1 MRRLSI
7 VFISVL
13 AFTACSSSDSKD
25 TTSAAPAT
33 DSATTEAPTSDAP
46 AETTTT
52 LATPTSIVA
61 PYTSE
66 IYSDPAHWTC
76 RPDMTDTC
84 DDDTSVTMINAD
96 GTTSVESFVADPNAP
111 VDCFYA
117 YPTASEDATL
127 NSDLI
132 AGREKEVA
140 FQQAARLSTA
150 CRMFAPTYRSVT
162 LAGLFNP
169 AMPGDRTQ
177 AWLTP
182 FEDIKDAW
190 NHYLA
195 NDNQGRGV
203 ILLAHSQGT
212 GQLVRLLKE
221 VIDPSDEQRS
231 ILISAIML
239 GGAVAVPE
247 GEDIG
252 AAMQNIPLCRAND
265 QTGCIITYASFRDTA
280 PPPANAYFGKPGGM
294 GQPAPEGEM
303 AGCTNPAA
311 LSGGTGVLKSAFVT
325 ADWAFTDPALAASI
339 TTPFMGFPDLLEAE
353 CVYENGFS
361 YLQVHTNADPTDSRA
376 DAFKGDLSP
385 EWGTHAVDWEVA
397 SLSILDVVQYEIA
410 AWVATH

>member
-1 MRRLSI
+1 MRRS
-7 VFISVL
+7 FIAIISL
-13 AFTACSSSDSKD
+13 ISLTACGGGSNDSSSD
-25 TTSAAPAT
+25 TSPT
-33 DSATTEAPTSDAP
+33 GSASSEAPTETT

-52 LATPTSIVA
+52 LAVPTSIVA

-66 IYSDPAHWTC
+66 IYSDPTHWTC
-76 RPDMTDTC
+76 RPDMADTC

-96 GTTSVESFVADPNAP
+96 GSTEVQTFAVDPDAP

-127 NSDLI
+127 NSDLV

-140 FQQAARLSTA
+140 FQQAARLSTS

-203 ILLAHSQGT
+203 ILLAHSQGP

-221 VIDPSDEQRS
+221 VIDPSEEQRS

-252 AAMQNIPLCRAND
+252 AAMQNIPLCRTNE

-311 LSGGTGVLKSAFVT
+311 LSGGSGVLKSAFVT

-361 YLQVHTNADPTDSRA
+361 YLQIHTNADPADSRA

-397 SLSILDVVQYEIA
+397 TLNILDVVQDEIA
-410 AWVATH
+410 TWAATH

>member
-1 MRRLSI
+1 MRRS
-7 VFISVL
+7 FIAIISL
-13 AFTACSSSDSKD
+13 ISLTACGGGSNDSSSD
-25 TTSAAPAT
+25 TSPT
-33 DSATTEAPTSDAP
+33 DSASSEAPTETT

-52 LATPTSIVA
+52 LAVPTSIVA

-66 IYSDPAHWTC
+66 IYSDPTHWTC
-76 RPDMTDTC
+76 RPDMADTC

-96 GTTSVESFVADPNAP
+96 GSTEVQNFTVDPDAP

-140 FQQAARLSTA
+140 FQQAARLSTS

-221 VIDPSDEQRS
+221 VIDPSEEQRS

-252 AAMQNIPLCRAND
+252 AAMQNIPLCRTND

-311 LSGGTGVLKSAFVT
+311 LSGGSGVLKSAFVT

-361 YLQVHTNADPTDSRA
+361 YLQIHTNADPADSRA

-397 SLSILDVVQYEIA
+397 TLNILDVVQDEIA
-410 AWVATH
+410 TWAATH

>member
-1 MRRLSI
+1 MRRS
-7 VFISVL
+7 FIAIISL
-13 AFTACSSSDSKD
+13 ISLTACGGGSNDSSSD
-25 TTSAAPAT
+25 TSPT
-33 DSATTEAPTSDAP
+33 GSASSEAPTETTT
-46 AETTTT
+46 ETTTT
-52 LATPTSIVA
+52 LAVPTSIVA

-66 IYSDPAHWTC
+66 IYSDPTHWTC
-76 RPDMTDTC
+76 RPDMADTC

-96 GTTSVESFVADPNAP
+96 GSTEVQNFTVDPDAP

-140 FQQAARLSTA
+140 FQQAARLSTS

-221 VIDPSDEQRS
+221 VIDPSEEQRS

-252 AAMQNIPLCRAND
+252 AAMQNIPLCRTNE

-294 GQPAPEGEM
+294 GQTSPEGEM

-361 YLQVHTNADPTDSRA
+361 YLQIHTNADPADSRA

-397 SLSILDVVQYEIA
+397 TLNILDVVNDEIS
-410 AWVATH
+410 AWLAN

>member
-1 MRRLSI
+1 MRRSIIALVSLLS
-7 VFISVL
+7 L
-13 AFTACSSSDSKD
+13 TACSGGSSG
-25 TTSAAPAT
+25 TTSETPTT
-33 DSATTEAPTSDAP
+33 DVGSSEPP

-66 IYSDPAHWTC
+66 IYSDPMHWTC
-76 RPDMTDTC
+76 RPDVTDTC

-96 GTTSVESFVADPNAP
+96 GTTEVATFTPDPDAP

-117 YPTASEDATL
+117 YPTSSDDLTM

-132 AGREKEVA
+132 AGREKEVVY
-140 FQQAARLSTA
+140 QQVARLSSV

-169 AMPGDRTQ
+169 PAGVDRAS
-177 AWLTP
+177 AWMIP

-203 ILLAHSQGT
+203 ILLGHSQGT
-212 GQLVRLLKE
+212 GQLIRLLKE
-221 VIDPSDEQRS
+221 VIDPSEAQRS
-231 ILISAIML
+231 VLISAIML

-252 AAMQNIPLCRAND
+252 AAMQNIPLCRSND

-294 GQPAPEGEM
+294 GQPSPEGEM

-311 LSGGTGVLKSAFVT
+311 LGGGTGVLKSAFVT
-325 ADWAFTDPALAASI
+325 ADWAFTDPALTASI

-353 CVYENGFS
+353 CVYANGFS
-361 YLQVHTNADPTDSRA
+361 YLEVHTNADPTDARA
-376 DAFKGDLSP
+376 DSFKGDLSP
-385 EWGTHAVDWEVA
+385 EWGTHAVDWEIA
-397 SLSILDVVQYEIA
+397 SLSILDVVKEEIA
-410 AWVATH
+410 TWKKAH

>member
-1 MRRLSI
+1 MRRSLI
-7 VFISVL
+7 AIISL
-13 AFTACSSSDSKD
+13 ISLTACGGGSNDSTSD
-25 TTSAAPAT
+25 TSPT
-33 DSATTEAPTSDAP
+33 DSASSEAPTETT

-52 LATPTSIVA
+52 LAVPTSIVA

-66 IYSDPAHWTC
+66 IYSDPTHWTC
-76 RPDMTDTC
+76 RPDMADTC

-96 GTTSVESFVADPNAP
+96 GSTEVQTFAVDPDAP

-127 NSDLI
+127 NSDLV

-140 FQQAARLSTA
+140 FQQAARLSTS

-221 VIDPSDEQRS
+221 VIDPSEEQRS

-252 AAMQNIPLCRAND
+252 AAMQNIPLCRTND

-311 LSGGTGVLKSAFVT
+311 LSGGSGVLKSAFVT

-361 YLQVHTNADPTDSRA
+361 YLQIHTNADPADSRA

-397 SLSILDVVQYEIA
+397 TLNILDVVQDEIA
-410 AWVATH
+410 TWAATH

>member
-1 MRRLSI
+1 MRRT
-7 VFISVL
+7 FIAIISL
-13 AFTACSSSDSKD
+13 ISLTACGGGSNDSTSD
-25 TTSAAPAT
+25 TSPT
-33 DSATTEAPTSDAP
+33 DSASSEAPTETT

-52 LATPTSIVA
+52 LAVPTSIVA

-66 IYSDPAHWTC
+66 IYSDPTHWTC
-76 RPDMTDTC
+76 RPDMADTC

-96 GTTSVESFVADPNAP
+96 GSTEVQNFTVDPDAP

-140 FQQAARLSTA
+140 FQQAARLSTS

-221 VIDPSDEQRS
+221 VIDPSEEQRS

-252 AAMQNIPLCRAND
+252 AAMQNIPLCRTNE

-311 LSGGTGVLKSAFVT
+311 LSGGSGVLKSAFVT

-361 YLQVHTNADPTDSRA
+361 YLQIHTNADPADSRA

-397 SLSILDVVQYEIA
+397 TLNILDVVQDEIA
-410 AWVATH
+410 TWAATH

>member
-1 MRRLSI
+1 MRRSIIALVSLLS
-7 VFISVL
+7 L
-13 AFTACSSSDSKD
+13 TACGGGSSG
-25 TTSAAPAT
+25 TTSETPST
-33 DSATTEAPTSDAP
+33 DVGSSETPV
-46 AETTTT
+46 ETTTT
-52 LATPTSIVA
+52 PATPTSIVA

-66 IYSDPAHWTC
+66 IYSDPTHWTC

-96 GTTSVESFVADPNAP
+96 GTTEVATFTPDPDAP

-117 YPTASEDATL
+117 YPTSSDDLTM

-140 FQQAARLSTA
+140 YQQAARLSSV

-169 AMPGDRTQ
+169 PAGVDRAS
-177 AWLTP
+177 AWMIP

-203 ILLAHSQGT
+203 ILLAHSQGS
-212 GQLVRLLKE
+212 GHLVRLLKE
-221 VIDPSDEQRS
+221 VIDPSDAQRS

-239 GGAVAVPE
+239 GSAVAVPE

-252 AAMQNIPLCRAND
+252 AAMQNIPLCRSNE

-280 PPPANAYFGKPGGM
+280 PPPTNAYFGKPGGM
-294 GQPAPEGEM
+294 GAASPEGEM

-353 CVYENGFS
+353 CVYANGFS
-361 YLQVHTNADPTDSRA
+361 YLEVHTNADPTDARA
-376 DAFKGDLSP
+376 DSFKGDLSP

-397 SLSILDVVQYEIA
+397 SLNILDVVKEEIA
-410 AWVATH
+410 TWKKTH

>member
-1 MRRLSI
+1 MRRSI
-7 VFISVL
+7 FALVSLISL
-13 AFTACSSSDSKD
+13 TACGGGSSG
-25 TTSAAPAT
+25 TTSETPST
-33 DSATTEAPTSDAP
+33 DVGSSETPV
-46 AETTTT
+46 ETTTT
-52 LATPTSIVA
+52 PATPTSIVA

-66 IYSDPAHWTC
+66 IYSDPTHWTC
-76 RPDMTDTC
+76 RPDTTDTC

-96 GTTSVESFVADPNAP
+96 GTTEVATFTPDPDAP

-117 YPTASEDATL
+117 YPTSSDDLTM

-140 FQQAARLSTA
+140 YQQAARLSSV

-169 AMPGDRTQ
+169 PAGVDRAS
-177 AWLTP
+177 AWMIP

-203 ILLAHSQGT
+203 ILLAHSQGS
-212 GQLVRLLKE
+212 GHLVRLLKE
-221 VIDPSDEQRS
+221 VIDPSDAQRS

-239 GGAVAVPE
+239 GSAVAVPE

-252 AAMQNIPLCRAND
+252 AAMQNIPLCRSNE

-280 PPPANAYFGKPGGM
+280 PPPTNAYFGKPGGM
-294 GQPAPEGEM
+294 GAASPEGEM

-353 CVYENGFS
+353 CVYANGFS
-361 YLQVHTNADPTDSRA
+361 YLEVHTNADPTDTRA
-376 DAFKGDLSP
+376 DSFKGDLSP

-397 SLSILDVVQYEIA
+397 SLNILDVVKEEIA
-410 AWVATH
+410 TWKKTH

>member
-1 MRRLSI
+1 M
-7 VFISVL
+7 
-13 AFTACSSSDSKD
+13 ADS
-25 TTSAAPAT
+25 
-33 DSATTEAPTSDAP
+33 
-46 AETTTT
+46 
-52 LATPTSIVA
+52 
-61 PYTSE
+61 
-66 IYSDPAHWTC
+66 
-76 RPDMTDTC
+76 C

-96 GTTSVESFVADPNAP
+96 GSTEVQTFTVDPDAP

-140 FQQAARLSTA
+140 FQQAARLSTS

-221 VIDPSDEQRS
+221 VIDPSEEQRS

-252 AAMQNIPLCRAND
+252 AAMQNIPLCRTNE

-294 GQPAPEGEM
+294 GQPSPEGEM

-325 ADWAFTDPALAASI
+325 ADWAFSDPALAASI

-361 YLQVHTNADPTDSRA
+361 YLEVHTNADPADPRA

-397 SLSILDVVQYEIA
+397 SLNILDVVNDEIA
-410 AWVATH
+410 VWLAK

>member
-1 MRRLSI
+1 MRRS
-7 VFISVL
+7 FIAIISL
-13 AFTACSSSDSKD
+13 ISLTACGGGSNDSSSD
-25 TTSAAPAT
+25 TSPT
-33 DSATTEAPTSDAP
+33 DSASSEAPTETT

-52 LATPTSIVA
+52 LAMPTSIVA

-66 IYSDPAHWTC
+66 IYSDPTHWTC
-76 RPDMTDTC
+76 RPDMADTC

-96 GTTSVESFVADPNAP
+96 GSTEVQNFTVDPDAP

-140 FQQAARLSTA
+140 FQQAARLSTS

-221 VIDPSDEQRS
+221 VIDPSEEQRS

-252 AAMQNIPLCRAND
+252 AAMQNIPLCRTNE

-311 LSGGTGVLKSAFVT
+311 LSGGSGVLKSAFVT

-361 YLQVHTNADPTDSRA
+361 YLQIHTNADPADSRA

-397 SLSILDVVQYEIA
+397 TLNILDVVQDEIA
-410 AWVATH
+410 TWAATH

>member
-1 MRRLSI
+1 MRRSI
-7 VFISVL
+7 IALVSLISL
-13 AFTACSSSDSKD
+13 TACGGGSQG
-25 TTSAAPAT
+25 TTSETPST
-33 DSATTEAPTSDAP
+33 DVGSSEAP

-52 LATPTSIVA
+52 LTTPTSIVA

-96 GTTSVESFVADPNAP
+96 GTTEVATFTPDPDAP

-117 YPTASEDATL
+117 YPTASEDLTM

-140 FQQAARLSTA
+140 YQQAARLSSV

-169 AMPGDRTQ
+169 PAGVDRAS
-177 AWLTP
+177 AWMIP
-182 FEDIKDAW
+182 FEDVKDAW

-203 ILLAHSQGT
+203 ILLGHSQGT
-212 GQLVRLLKE
+212 GHIIRLLKE
-221 VIDPSDEQRS
+221 VVDPSEAQRS
-231 ILISAIML
+231 VLISAIML
-239 GGAVAVPE
+239 GSAVAVPE

-252 AAMQNIPLCRAND
+252 AAMQNIPLCRSNE

-280 PPPANAYFGKPGGM
+280 PPPANAYFGRPGGM
-294 GQPAPEGEM
+294 GQPSPEGEM

-311 LSGGTGVLKSAFVT
+311 LSGGMGVLKSAFVT
-325 ADWAFTDPALAASI
+325 ADWAFTDPALTASI

-353 CVYENGFS
+353 CVYANGFS
-361 YLQVHTNADPTDSRA
+361 YLEVHTNADPTDARA
-376 DAFKGDLSP
+376 DSFKGDLSP
-385 EWGTHAVDWEVA
+385 EWGTHAVDWEIA
-397 SLSILDVVQYEIA
+397 SLNILDVVNEEINQ
-410 AWVATH
+410 WKKTH

>member
-1 MRRLSI
+1 MRRSIIALVSLLS
-7 VFISVL
+7 L
-13 AFTACSSSDSKD
+13 TACGGGSSG
-25 TTSAAPAT
+25 TTSETPST
-33 DSATTEAPTSDAP
+33 DVGSSETPV
-46 AETTTT
+46 ETTTT
-52 LATPTSIVA
+52 PATPTSIVA

-66 IYSDPAHWTC
+66 IYSDPTHWTC
-76 RPDMTDTC
+76 RPDTTDTC

-96 GTTSVESFVADPNAP
+96 GTTEIATFTPDPDAP

-117 YPTASEDATL
+117 YPTSSDDLTM

-140 FQQAARLSTA
+140 YQQAARLSSV

-169 AMPGDRTQ
+169 PAGVDRAS
-177 AWLTP
+177 AWMIP

-203 ILLAHSQGT
+203 ILLAHSQGS
-212 GQLVRLLKE
+212 GHLVRLLKE
-221 VIDPSDEQRS
+221 VIDPSDAQRS

-239 GGAVAVPE
+239 GSAVAVPE

-252 AAMQNIPLCRAND
+252 AAMQNIPLCRSNE

-280 PPPANAYFGKPGGM
+280 PPPTNAYFGKPGGM
-294 GQPAPEGEM
+294 GAASPEGEM

-353 CVYENGFS
+353 CVYANGFS
-361 YLQVHTNADPTDSRA
+361 YLEVHTNADPTDARA
-376 DAFKGDLSP
+376 DSFKGDLSP

-397 SLSILDVVQYEIA
+397 SLNILDVVEEEIA
-410 AWVATH
+410 TWKKTH

>member
-1 MRRLSI
+1 MRRSI
-7 VFISVL
+7 IALVSLISL
-13 AFTACSSSDSKD
+13 TACGGGSSG
-25 TTSAAPAT
+25 TSSETPST
-33 DSATTEAPTSDAP
+33 DVGSSEAP

-52 LATPTSIVA
+52 LATPSSIVA

-66 IYSDPAHWTC
+66 IYSDPTHWTC

-96 GTTSVESFVADPNAP
+96 GTTEVATFTPDPDAP

-117 YPTASEDATL
+117 YPTASEDSTM

-132 AGREKEVA
+132 AGREKEVVY
-140 FQQAARLSTA
+140 QQVARLSSV

-169 AMPGDRTQ
+169 PAGVDRAS
-177 AWLTP
+177 AWMIP

-203 ILLAHSQGT
+203 ILLGHSQGT
-212 GQLVRLLKE
+212 GQLIRLLKE
-221 VIDPSDEQRS
+221 VIDPSEAQRS
-231 ILISAIML
+231 VLISAIML

-247 GEDIG
+247 GEDVG
-252 AAMQNIPLCRAND
+252 AAMQNIPLCRSNE

-294 GQPAPEGEM
+294 GEPSPEGEM

-325 ADWAFTDPALAASI
+325 ADWALADGNSTAMI

-353 CVYENGFS
+353 CIYANGFS
-361 YLQVHTNADPTDSRA
+361 YLEVHTNADSTDARA
-376 DAFKGDLSP
+376 DSFKGDLSP
-385 EWGTHAVDWEVA
+385 EWGTHAVDWEIA
-397 SLSILDVVQYEIA
+397 SLSILDVVKEEIA
-410 AWVATH
+410 AWKTTH

>member
-1 MRRLSI
+1 
-7 VFISVL
+7 
-13 AFTACSSSDSKD
+13 
-25 TTSAAPAT
+25 
-33 DSATTEAPTSDAP
+33 
-46 AETTTT
+46 
-52 LATPTSIVA
+52 
-61 PYTSE
+61 
-66 IYSDPAHWTC
+66 
-76 RPDMTDTC
+76 MTDTC

-96 GTTSVESFVADPNAP
+96 GTTEVETFTPDPDAP

-117 YPTASEDATL
+117 YPTASEDVTL

-140 FQQAARLSTA
+140 FQQAARLSTS

-221 VIDPSDEQRS
+221 VIDPSEEQRS

-252 AAMQNIPLCRAND
+252 AAMQNIPLCRTNE

-294 GQPAPEGEM
+294 GQPSPEGEM

-311 LSGGTGVLKSAFVT
+311 LGGGSGVLKSAFVT
-325 ADWAFTDPALAASI
+325 ADWAFSDPALAASI

-361 YLQVHTNADPTDSRA
+361 YLEVHTNADPADPRA

-397 SLSILDVVQYEIA
+397 SLNILDVVNDEIA
-410 AWVATH
+410 VWLAK

>member
-1 MRRLSI
+1 MRRTVI
-7 VFISVL
+7 AIISL
-13 AFTACSSSDSKD
+13 ISLTACGGDSNDSTSD
-25 TTSAAPAT
+25 TSRT
-33 DSATTEAPTSDAP
+33 DSASSEAPT
-46 AETTTT
+46 ETTTT
-52 LATPTSIVA
+52 LAAPTSIVA

-96 GTTSVESFVADPNAP
+96 GTTEVETFTPDPDAP

-117 YPTASEDATL
+117 YPTASEDVTL

-140 FQQAARLSTA
+140 FQQAARLSTS

-221 VIDPSDEQRS
+221 VIDPSEEQRS

-252 AAMQNIPLCRAND
+252 AAMQNIPLCRTNE

-294 GQPAPEGEM
+294 GQPSPEGEM

-311 LSGGTGVLKSAFVT
+311 LSGGSGVLKSAFVT
-325 ADWAFTDPALAASI
+325 ADWAFADPALAASI
-339 TTPFMGFPDLLEAE
+339 TTPFMTFPDLLEAK

-361 YLQVHTNADPTDSRA
+361 YLEIHTNADPADPRA

-397 SLSILDVVQYEIA
+397 SLNILDVVNDQIA
-410 AWVATH
+410 VWLAK

>member
-1 MRRLSI
+1 MRRSIIALVSLLS
-7 VFISVL
+7 L
-13 AFTACSSSDSKD
+13 TACGGGSSG
-25 TTSAAPAT
+25 TTSETPST
-33 DSATTEAPTSDAP
+33 DVGSSETPV
-46 AETTTT
+46 ETTTT
-52 LATPTSIVA
+52 PATPTSIVA

-66 IYSDPAHWTC
+66 IYSDPTHWTC

-96 GTTSVESFVADPNAP
+96 GTTEVATFTPDPDAP

-117 YPTASEDATL
+117 YPTSSDDLTM

-140 FQQAARLSTA
+140 YQQAARLSSV

-169 AMPGDRTQ
+169 PAGVDRAS
-177 AWLTP
+177 AWMIP

-203 ILLAHSQGT
+203 ILLAHSQGS
-212 GQLVRLLKE
+212 GHLVRLLKE
-221 VIDPSDEQRS
+221 VIDPSDAQRS

-239 GGAVAVPE
+239 GSAVAVPE

-252 AAMQNIPLCRAND
+252 AAMQNIPLCRSNE

-280 PPPANAYFGKPGGM
+280 PPPTNAYFGKPGGM
-294 GQPAPEGEM
+294 GAASPEGEM

-353 CVYENGFS
+353 CVYANGFS
-361 YLQVHTNADPTDSRA
+361 YLEVHTNADPTDARA
-376 DAFKGDLSP
+376 DSFKGDLSP

-397 SLSILDVVQYEIA
+397 SLNILDVVEEEIA
-410 AWVATH
+410 TWKKTH

>member
-1 MRRLSI
+1 MRRLTIIIMSALL
-7 VFISVL
+7 V
-13 AFTACSSSDSKD
+13 TACSGNDSKEAITD
-25 TTSAAPAT
+25 TPSTEVSTSEAPAT
-33 DSATTEAPTSDAP
+33 NSPD
-46 AETTTT
+46 ETTTT
-52 LATPTSIVA
+52 VATPSTIVA
-61 PYTSE
+61 PYISE
-66 IYSDPAHWTC
+66 TYNNPAHWTC

-84 DDDTSVTMINAD
+84 DDDTSVTLINAD
-96 GTTSVESFVADPNAP
+96 GTTQVETFTPDPNAP

-140 FQQAARLSTA
+140 FQQAARLSSS

-169 AMPGDRTQ
+169 ALPGDRTQ
-177 AWLTP
+177 AWITP

-203 ILLAHSQGT
+203 ILLGHSQGT

-221 VIDPSDEQRS
+221 VIDPSEAQRS

-265 QTGCIITYASFRDTA
+265 QTGCIMTYASFRDTA
-280 PPPANAYFGKPGGM
+280 PPPTNAYFGKPGGM
-294 GQPAPEGEM
+294 GQPSPEGEM

-325 ADWAFTDPALAASI
+325 ADWASTDPQLVASI
-339 TTPFMGFPDLLEAE
+339 TTPFMGFPDLLSAE
-353 CVYENGFS
+353 CVYEDGFS
-361 YLQVHTNADPTDSRA
+361 YLRVLTNSDPSDTRA
-376 DAFKGDLSP
+376 DEFEGDLSP
-385 EWGTHAVDWEVA
+385 EWGTHAVDWEIA
-397 SLSILDVVQYEIA
+397 ALSILDVVNEQIG
-410 AWVATH
+410 AWTTTR

>member
-1 MRRLSI
+1 MRRS
-7 VFISVL
+7 FIAIISL
-13 AFTACSSSDSKD
+13 ISLTACGGGSNDSSSA
-25 TTSAAPAT
+25 TSPT
-33 DSATTEAPTSDAP
+33 DSASSEAPTETT

-52 LATPTSIVA
+52 LAVPTSIVA

-66 IYSDPAHWTC
+66 IYSDPTHWTC
-76 RPDMTDTC
+76 RPDMADTC

-96 GTTSVESFVADPNAP
+96 GSTEVQNFTVDPDAP

-140 FQQAARLSTA
+140 FQQAARLSTS

-221 VIDPSDEQRS
+221 VIDPSEEQRS

-252 AAMQNIPLCRAND
+252 AAMQNIPLCRTNE

-311 LSGGTGVLKSAFVT
+311 LSGGSGVLKSAFVT

-361 YLQVHTNADPTDSRA
+361 YLQIHTNADPADSRA

-397 SLSILDVVQYEIA
+397 TLNILDVVQDEIA
-410 AWVATH
+410 TWAATH

>member
-13 AFTACSSSDSKD
+13 AFTACSSSESKD
-25 TTSAAPAT
+25 STSAVSAT
-33 DSATTEAPTSDAP
+33 DSATTEAPTTDAP
-46 AETTTT
+46 GETTTT
-52 LATPTSIVA
+52 VATPTSIVA

-66 IYSDPAHWTC
+66 IYSDPTHWTC

-96 GTTSVESFVADPNAP
+96 GTTEVQTFTVDPAAP

-140 FQQAARLSTA
+140 FQQAARLSTS

-212 GQLVRLLKE
+212 GQLIRLLKE

-311 LSGGTGVLKSAFVT
+311 LSGGKGMLKSAFET
-325 ADWAFTDPALAASI
+325 AEWAFADPALAGSI

-385 EWGTHAVDWEVA
+385 EWGTHAVDWEIA
-397 SLSILDVVQYEIA
+397 SLSILDVVQEEIA
-410 AWVATH
+410 AWMTTH

>member
-1 MRRLSI
+1 MRRT
-7 VFISVL
+7 FIAIISL
-13 AFTACSSSDSKD
+13 ISLTACGGGSNDSTSD
-25 TTSAAPAT
+25 TSPT
-33 DSATTEAPTSDAP
+33 DSASSEAPTETT

-52 LATPTSIVA
+52 LAVPTSIVA

-66 IYSDPAHWTC
+66 IYSDPTHWTC
-76 RPDMTDTC
+76 RPDMADSC

-96 GTTSVESFVADPNAP
+96 GSTEVQTFTVDPDAP

-140 FQQAARLSTA
+140 FQQAARLSTS

-221 VIDPSDEQRS
+221 VIYPSEEQRS

-252 AAMQNIPLCRAND
+252 AAMQNIPLCRTND

-311 LSGGTGVLKSAFVT
+311 LSGGSGVLKSAFVT

-361 YLQVHTNADPTDSRA
+361 YLQIHTNADPADSRA

-397 SLSILDVVQYEIA
+397 TLNILDVVQDEIA
-410 AWVATH
+410 TWAATH

>member
-1 MRRLSI
+1 MRRSIIALVSLLS
-7 VFISVL
+7 L
-13 AFTACSSSDSKD
+13 TACGGGSSG
-25 TTSAAPAT
+25 TTSETPST
-33 DSATTEAPTSDAP
+33 DVGSSETPV
-46 AETTTT
+46 ETTTT
-52 LATPTSIVA
+52 PATPTSIVA

-66 IYSDPAHWTC
+66 IYSDPTHWTC

-96 GTTSVESFVADPNAP
+96 GTTEVATFTPDPDAP

-117 YPTASEDATL
+117 YPTSSDDLTM

-140 FQQAARLSTA
+140 YQQAARLSSV

-169 AMPGDRTQ
+169 PAGVDRAS
-177 AWLTP
+177 AWMIP

-203 ILLAHSQGT
+203 ILLAHSQGS
-212 GQLVRLLKE
+212 GHLVRLLKE
-221 VIDPSDEQRS
+221 VIDPSDAQRS

-239 GGAVAVPE
+239 GSAVAVPE

-252 AAMQNIPLCRAND
+252 AAMQNIPLCRSNE

-280 PPPANAYFGKPGGM
+280 PPPTNAYFGKPGGM
-294 GQPAPEGEM
+294 GAASPEGEM

-353 CVYENGFS
+353 CVYANGFS
-361 YLQVHTNADPTDSRA
+361 YLEVHTNADPTDARA
-376 DAFKGDLSP
+376 DSFKGDLSP
-385 EWGTHAVDWEVA
+385 EWGTHAVDWEIA
-397 SLSILDVVQYEIA
+397 SLNILDVVKEEITT
-410 AWVATH
+410 WKKTH

>member
-1 MRRLSI
+1 MRRT
-7 VFISVL
+7 FIAIISL
-13 AFTACSSSDSKD
+13 ISLTACGGGSNDSTSD
-25 TTSAAPAT
+25 TSPT
-33 DSATTEAPTSDAP
+33 DSASSEAPTETT

-52 LATPTSIVA
+52 LAVPTSIVA

-66 IYSDPAHWTC
+66 IYSDPTHWTC
-76 RPDMTDTC
+76 RPDMADSC

-96 GTTSVESFVADPNAP
+96 GSTEVQTFTVDPDAP

-140 FQQAARLSTA
+140 FQQAARLSTS

-221 VIDPSDEQRS
+221 VIDPSEEQRS

-252 AAMQNIPLCRAND
+252 AAMQNIPLCRTNE

-294 GQPAPEGEM
+294 GQTSPKGEM

-361 YLQVHTNADPTDSRA
+361 YLQIHTNADPADSRA

-397 SLSILDVVQYEIA
+397 TLNILDVVNDEIS
-410 AWVATH
+410 AWLAN